1 MNKAYLYCLL
11 LLYGL
16 SSQAQQLAIEGV
28 YRGRDIFVQNP
39 YNSTKNSFCIQS
51 VVLNGRTVITS
62 PNSSALTVDLS
73 NFSLN
78 DSISLLVFHY
88 SECLPK
94 VLNPRVLQS
103 GSGFTIIQPYADNAA
118 VSWITTGEQDKNGS
132 FELEKMY
139 LDGWKVINKMKAK
152 GDIDNNQYSVGI
164 THYAGDN
171 QLRIHYI
178 SNTSSIYSEEFSFY
192 SAADPISFYPI
203 DDVDEII
210 SLSKSTDYVIKDSD
224 GRVYKKGIAL
234 DIFVQEL
241 KPGEYILVI
250 ENREELFYKPEPE
263 ED

>member
-1 MNKAYLYCLL
+1 MNKTFIYCIFLL
-11 LLYGL
+11 ISI
-16 SSQAQQLAIEGV
+16 SSNAQQLALEGV
-28 YRGRDIFVQNP
+28 YRGRDLFIQNP
-39 YNSTKNSFCIQS
+39 YNSAKNSFCIQS
-51 VVLNGRTVITS
+51 VVINGKTIITS
-62 PNSSALTVDLS
+62 PNSSALTIDLS

-78 DSISLLVFHY
+78 DSISLLIFHY

-94 VLNPRVLQS
+94 VLNPRVLQA

-118 VSWITTGEQDKNGS
+118 VSWITTGELDKNAS

-139 LDGWKVINKMKAK
+139 LHGWKVIKKMTAK
-152 GDIDNNQYSVGI
+152 GDIDNNQYSVGV

-171 QLRIHYI
+171 QLRIHYN

-192 SAADPISFYPI
+192 SAADPISFYPT

-210 SLSKSTDYVIKDSD
+210 SLSKATDYVIKDLD
-224 GRVYKKGIAL
+224 GKIYKKGFAL
-234 DIFVQEL
+234 DIFVQDI

-263 ED
+263 DY